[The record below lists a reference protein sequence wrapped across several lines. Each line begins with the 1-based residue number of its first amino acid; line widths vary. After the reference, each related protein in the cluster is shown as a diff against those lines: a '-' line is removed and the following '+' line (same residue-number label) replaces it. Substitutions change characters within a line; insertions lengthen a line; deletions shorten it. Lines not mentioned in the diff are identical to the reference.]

1 MPINE
6 NEVTKEQIYKAMQC
20 NTADELRAYAK
31 SEGYDITKE
40 EAEAYLDELSD
51 VELDQAELHQ
61 VAGGA
66 CWDVNGCSTIGH
78 GPCPGNDCPSA
89 FNGLMRFITSPL
101 KLTELNRA
109 AERARPS
116 LSHYHKRR

>member
-20 NTADELRAYAK
+20 NTADELRADAK

-78 GPCPGNDCPSA
+78 GPCPGNDYPSA
-89 FNGLMRFITSPL
+89 FNP
-101 KLTELNRA
+101 K
-109 AERARPS
+109 
-116 LSHYHKRR
+116 K

>member
-6 NEVTKEQIYKAMQC
+6 NEVTKEQIYKA
-20 NTADELRAYAK
+20 
-31 SEGYDITKE
+31 I

-89 FNGLMRFITSPL
+89 FNP
-101 KLTELNRA
+101 K
-109 AERARPS
+109 
-116 LSHYHKRR
+116 K

>member
-1 MPINE
+1 
-6 NEVTKEQIYKAMQC
+6 MQ
-20 NTADELRAYAK
+20 
-31 SEGYDITKE
+31 GYDITQE

-78 GPCPGNDCPSA
+78 GPCPGNDCGTE
-89 FNGLMRFITSPL
+89 FNP
-101 KLTELNRA
+101 K
-109 AERARPS
+109 
-116 LSHYHKRR
+116 K

>member
-31 SEGYDITKE
+31 SEGYDITQE

-51 VELDQAELHQ
+51 VELDQAMGLAPEMTVGL
-61 VAGGA
+61 
-66 CWDVNGCSTIGH
+66 NST
-78 GPCPGNDCPSA
+78 PKNDCP
-89 FNGLMRFITSPL
+89 
-101 KLTELNRA
+101 
-109 AERARPS
+109 
-116 LSHYHKRR
+116 

>member
-1 MPINE
+1 
-6 NEVTKEQIYKAMQC
+6 MQC

-31 SEGYDITKE
+31 SEGYDITQE
-40 EAEAYLDELSD
+40 EAEAYLDELSDVELDQAAEAYLDELSD

-89 FNGLMRFITSPL
+89 FNP
-101 KLTELNRA
+101 K
-109 AERARPS
+109 
-116 LSHYHKRR
+116 K

>member
-31 SEGYDITKE
+31 SEGYDITQE
-40 EAEAYLDELSD
+40 EAEAYLDGLSD

-66 CWDVNGCSTIGH
+66 CWDVNGCS
-78 GPCPGNDCPSA
+78 P
-89 FNGLMRFITSPL
+89 
-101 KLTELNRA
+101 
-109 AERARPS
+109 
-116 LSHYHKRR
+116 

>member
-31 SEGYDITKE
+31 SEGYDITRE
-40 EAEAYLDELSD
+40 EAEAYLSELSD
-51 VELDQAELHQ
+51 VELDTETVKQ

-66 CWDVNGCSTIGH
+66 CWDVDGCSTIGH

-89 FNGLMRFITSPL
+89 FNP
-101 KLTELNRA
+101 K
-109 AERARPS
+109 
-116 LSHYHKRR
+116 K